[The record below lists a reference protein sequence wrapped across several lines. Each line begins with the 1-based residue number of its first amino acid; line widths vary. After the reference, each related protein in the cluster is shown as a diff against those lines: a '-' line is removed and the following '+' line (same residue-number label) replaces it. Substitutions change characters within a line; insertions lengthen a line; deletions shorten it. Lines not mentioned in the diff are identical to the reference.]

1 MQDFAEA
8 CLSTSSKM
16 LGTSDSQGSS
26 PSKQAIANPRGPGDM
41 RASSAEP
48 SGRRR
53 LTVVGVANS
62 ILGLGRLSK
71 LAEFLR

>member
-16 LGTSDSQGSS
+16 LSTSDSQGSS
-26 PSKQAIANPRGPGDM
+26 PSKQAIAKPRGPGDV
-41 RASSAEP
+41 RASSSEP

-62 ILGLGRLSK
+62 ILMVSGWVV
-71 LAEFLR
+71 